1 MNFLKTN
8 RLTIILIF
16 IIISYIFYND
26 LIKNNNNNNKE
37 INIYNLNYI
46 IVEDNF
52 IIEDNYNTDSD
63 IKYQNIRR
71 YRSDVDLD
79 LEEDRVFIMFT
90 GSLIIGF
97 LLSFI
102 LLLKNSLPK
111 KELIAAKII
120 LIVSVIIT
128 GLIIFINYE
137 NIKNILEYLSLPIG
151 FIIGFVLGRL
161 LFK

>member
-8 RLTIILIF
+8 RLSIILIF

-26 LIKNNNNNNKE
+26 FIKNNNKTKE
-37 INIYNLNYI
+37 TNIYNLTYI
-46 IVEDNF
+46 EDNY

-71 YRSDVDLD
+71 YRDVDLD
-79 LEEDRVFIMFT
+79 LEEDRVFIMFI

-111 KELIAAKII
+111 KVTYRLYNRLCIGKII
-120 LIVSVIIT
+120 I
-128 GLIIFINYE
+128 
-137 NIKNILEYLSLPIG
+137 
-151 FIIGFVLGRL
+151 
-161 LFK
+161 

>member
-1 MNFLKTN
+1 MDFLKIN
-8 RLTIILIF
+8 RLTIILIL

-26 LIKNNNNNNKE
+26 FIKNNNNKE

-46 IVEDNF
+46 IVEDNY

-71 YRSDVDLD
+71 RYKSDLD

-90 GSLIIGF
+90 GSLIIVF

-102 LLLKNSLPK
+102 LLSKNSSSK
-111 KELIAAKII
+111 K
-120 LIVSVIIT
+120 
-128 GLIIFINYE
+128 N
-137 NIKNILEYLSLPIG
+137 
-151 FIIGFVLGRL
+151 
-161 LFK
+161 

>member
-1 MNFLKTN
+1 MKFLKTN

-26 LIKNNNNNNKE
+26 LIKNNTNKE

-46 IVEDNF
+46 VEDNY

-63 IKYQNIRR
+63 INYQNIRR
-71 YRSDVDLD
+71 YRDVDLD

-90 GSLIIGF
+90 GSLIIGL

-120 LIVSVIIT
+120 LIVFVIIT

>member
-26 LIKNNNNNNKE
+26 LIKNNNNKE

-46 IVEDNF
+46 EDNY

-63 IKYQNIRR
+63 IEYQNIRR
-71 YRSDVDLD
+71 RYKSDLD
-79 LEEDRVFIMFT
+79 LEEDRVFIMFMC
-90 GSLIIGF
+90 SLIIGF
-97 LLSFI
+97 LLSLI

-151 FIIGFVLGRL
+151 FIIGFVLLRL
-161 LFK
+161 IFKLK

>member
-26 LIKNNNNNNKE
+26 LIKNNNNKE
-37 INIYNLNYI
+37 INIHNLNYI
-46 IVEDNF
+46 VEDNY

-63 IKYQNIRR
+63 IEYQNIRR

-90 GSLIIGF
+90 GSLIIGL

>member
-26 LIKNNNNNNKE
+26 FIKNNTNKE

-46 IVEDNF
+46 VEDNY

-79 LEEDRVFIMFT
+79 LEEDRVFIMLI

-102 LLLKNSLPK
+102 LLSKNRLPK

-120 LIVSVIIT
+120 LIVFVIIT

>member
-26 LIKNNNNNNKE
+26 FIKNNNKTKE
-37 INIYNLNYI
+37 TNIYNLTYI
-46 IVEDNF
+46 EDNY

-63 IKYQNIRR
+63 IEYQNIRR
-71 YRSDVDLD
+71 RYKSDLD
-79 LEEDRVFIMFT
+79 LEEDRVFIMFMC
-90 GSLIIGF
+90 SLIIGF
-97 LLSFI
+97 LFSLI

-111 KELIAAKII
+111 KELIAGKII

-128 GLIIFINYE
+128 GLIITHCICYNYRA
-137 NIKNILEYLSLPIG
+137 NYFYKL
-151 FIIGFVLGRL
+151 
-161 LFK
+161 

>member
-26 LIKNNNNNNKE
+26 LIKNNNNKE

-46 IVEDNF
+46 VEDNY

-63 IKYQNIRR
+63 IEYQNIRR
-71 YRSDVDLD
+71 RYKTDLD
-79 LEEDRVFIMFT
+79 LEEDRVFIMFMC
-90 GSLIIGF
+90 SLIIGF
-97 LLSFI
+97 LFSLI

-151 FIIGFVLGRL
+151 FIIGFVLVRL
-161 LFK
+161 IFK

>member
-26 LIKNNNNNNKE
+26 LIKNNNNKE
-37 INIYNLNYI
+37 TNIYNLNYI
-46 IVEDNF
+46 EDNY
-52 IIEDNYNTDSD
+52 IIEYNYNTDSD

-79 LEEDRVFIMFT
+79 LEEDRVFIMFI

-151 FIIGFVLGRL
+151 FIIGFIFGRVI
-161 LFK
+161 FYTKK

>member
-26 LIKNNNNNNKE
+26 FIKNNNNKE

-46 IVEDNF
+46 VEDNYI

-63 IKYQNIRR
+63 IKYQKIRR
-71 YRSDVDLD
+71 YRDVDLD

-90 GSLIIGF
+90 GSLIVGF
-97 LLSFI
+97 LLSLI
-102 LLLKNSLPK
+102 LLSKNILPK

-120 LIVSVIIT
+120 LGVFVIIT
-128 GLIIFINYE
+128 GIIIFINYE

>member
-26 LIKNNNNNNKE
+26 LIKNNNNKE

-46 IVEDNF
+46 VEDNY

-71 YRSDVDLD
+71 YRDVDLD

-120 LIVSVIIT
+120 LIVAVIIT

>member
-8 RLTIILIF
+8 RLSIILIF

-26 LIKNNNNNNKE
+26 LIKNNNNKE

-46 IVEDNF
+46 EDNY

-71 YRSDVDLD
+71 YRDVDLD

-90 GSLIIGF
+90 GSLIIGL

-102 LLLKNSLPK
+102 LLLKNSAREP
-111 KELIAAKII
+111 EI
-120 LIVSVIIT
+120 LHLSIP
-128 GLIIFINYE
+128 
-137 NIKNILEYLSLPIG
+137 YL
-151 FIIGFVLGRL
+151 FEV
-161 LFK
+161 

>member
-26 LIKNNNNNNKE
+26 FIKNNNKTKE
-37 INIYNLNYI
+37 TNIYNLTYI
-46 IVEDNF
+46 EDNY

-63 IKYQNIRR
+63 IKYQNIKR
-71 YRSDVDLD
+71 YRDVDLD

>member
-26 LIKNNNNNNKE
+26 LIKNNNNKE

-46 IVEDNF
+46 VEDNY
-52 IIEDNYNTDSD
+52 IIEYNYNTDSD
-63 IKYQNIRR
+63 IEYQDIRR

-79 LEEDRVFIMFT
+79 LEEDRVFIMFI

-102 LLLKNSLPK
+102 LLSKNRLPK

-120 LIVSVIIT
+120 LIVFVIIT

-151 FIIGFVLGRL
+151 FIIGFVLAKL
-161 LFK
+161 IFKK

>member
-1 MNFLKTN
+1 MNFLKIN
-8 RLTIILIF
+8 RLTIILIL

-26 LIKNNNNNNKE
+26 LIKNNNNKE

-46 IVEDNF
+46 VEDNY
-52 IIEDNYNTDSD
+52 IIEDNTDSD
-63 IKYQNIRR
+63 IEYQNIRR
-71 YRSDVDLD
+71 RYKSDLD
-79 LEEDRVFIMFT
+79 LEEDRVFIMFMC
-90 GSLIIGF
+90 SLIIGF
-97 LLSFI
+97 LFSLI

-161 LFK
+161 IFK

>member
-1 MNFLKTN
+1 MNFLKRN

-26 LIKNNNNNNKE
+26 FIKNNNKTKE
-37 INIYNLNYI
+37 TNIYNLTYI
-46 IVEDNF
+46 EDNY

-71 YRSDVDLD
+71 YRDVDLD
-79 LEEDRVFIMFT
+79 LEEDRVFIMFI

-151 FIIGFVLGRL
+151 FIIGFVLLRL
-161 LFK
+161 IFKLK

>member
-1 MNFLKTN
+1 MKFLKTN

-26 LIKNNNNNNKE
+26 LIKNNTNKE

-46 IVEDNF
+46 VEDNY

-63 IKYQNIRR
+63 IEYQNIRR
-71 YRSDVDLD
+71 YRDVDLD

-90 GSLIIGF
+90 GSLIIGL

>member
-1 MNFLKTN
+1 MKFLKTN
-8 RLTIILIF
+8 RLTIMLIF

-26 LIKNNNNNNKE
+26 LIKNNTNKE

-46 IVEDNF
+46 VEDNY

-63 IKYQNIRR
+63 IEYQNIRR
-71 YRSDVDLD
+71 YRDVDLD

-90 GSLIIGF
+90 GSLIIGL

>member
-26 LIKNNNNNNKE
+26 LIKNNNKE

-46 IVEDNF
+46 EDNY

-79 LEEDRVFIMFT
+79 LEEDRVFIMFI

-102 LLLKNSLPK
+102 LLSKNSLPK

-120 LIVSVIIT
+120 LIVFVIIT
-128 GLIIFINYE
+128 GIIIFINYE

-151 FIIGFVLGRL
+151 FIIGFVLAKL
-161 LFK
+161 IFKK

>member
-1 MNFLKTN
+1 MNFLKRN

-26 LIKNNNNNNKE
+26 FIKNNNKTKE
-37 INIYNLNYI
+37 TNIYNLTYI
-46 IVEDNF
+46 EDNY

-71 YRSDVDLD
+71 YRDVDLD

-90 GSLIIGF
+90 GSLIIGL

-151 FIIGFVLGRL
+151 FIIGFVLLRL
-161 LFK
+161 IFKLK

>member
-26 LIKNNNNNNKE
+26 FIKNNNNKE
-37 INIYNLNYI
+37 INIYNLNY
-46 IVEDNF
+46 

-71 YRSDVDLD
+71 YRDVDLD

>member
-26 LIKNNNNNNKE
+26 FIKNNNNKE

-46 IVEDNF
+46 VEDNY

-63 IKYQNIRR
+63 IKYQKIRR
-71 YRSDVDLD
+71 YRDVDLD

-90 GSLIIGF
+90 GSLIVGF
-97 LLSFI
+97 LLSLI
-102 LLLKNSLPK
+102 LLSKNILPK

-120 LIVSVIIT
+120 LGVFVIIT
-128 GLIIFINYE
+128 GIIIFINYE

-161 LFK
+161 IFK

>member
-26 LIKNNNNNNKE
+26 LIKNNNNKE

-46 IVEDNF
+46 EDNYT
-52 IIEDNYNTDSD
+52 IEDNYNTDSD
-63 IKYQNIRR
+63 IEYQNIRR
-71 YRSDVDLD
+71 RYKSDLD

-90 GSLIIGF
+90 GSLIIGY

-102 LLLKNSLPK
+102 LLSKNSSSK
-111 KELIAAKII
+111 KELIPATIV

-128 GLIIFINYE
+128 GIIIFINYE

-151 FIIGFVLGRL
+151 FIIGFVLLRL
-161 LFK
+161 IFKLK

>member
-26 LIKNNNNNNKE
+26 FIKNNNKTKE
-37 INIYNLNYI
+37 TNIYNLTYI
-46 IVEDNF
+46 EDNY

-71 YRSDVDLD
+71 YRDVDLD

-90 GSLIIGF
+90 GSLIIGL

-111 KELIAAKII
+111 KELIPATIV

-151 FIIGFVLGRL
+151 FIIGFVLLRL
-161 LFK
+161 IFKLK

>member
-26 LIKNNNNNNKE
+26 LIKNNNNKE

-46 IVEDNF
+46 EDNC

-63 IKYQNIRR
+63 IEYQNIRR
-71 YRSDVDLD
+71 RYKSDLD

-90 GSLIIGF
+90 GSLIIGY

-102 LLLKNSLPK
+102 LLSKNSSSK
-111 KELIAAKII
+111 KELIPATIV

-151 FIIGFVLGRL
+151 FIIGFVLLRL
-161 LFK
+161 IFKLK

>member
-1 MNFLKTN
+1 MNFLKRN

-26 LIKNNNNNNKE
+26 FIKNNNKTKE
-37 INIYNLNYI
+37 TNIYNLTYI
-46 IVEDNF
+46 EDNY

-71 YRSDVDLD
+71 YRDVDLD
-79 LEEDRVFIMFT
+79 LEEDRVFIMFI

-111 KELIAAKII
+111 KELIAGKII

>member
-26 LIKNNNNNNKE
+26 LIKNNNNKE

-46 IVEDNF
+46 EDNY

-63 IKYQNIRR
+63 IEYQNIRR
-71 YRSDVDLD
+71 RYKSDLD
-79 LEEDRVFIMFT
+79 LEEDRVFIMFI
-90 GSLIIGF
+90 GSLIIGY

-102 LLLKNSLPK
+102 LLSKNSSSK
-111 KELIAAKII
+111 KELIPATIA

-151 FIIGFVLGRL
+151 FIIGFVLLRL
-161 LFK
+161 IFKLK

>member
-8 RLTIILIF
+8 RVTIILIF

-26 LIKNNNNNNKE
+26 LIKNNNNKE

-46 IVEDNF
+46 IVEDNC

-71 YRSDVDLD
+71 RYKSDLD
-79 LEEDRVFIMFT
+79 LEEDRVFIMFI

-97 LLSFI
+97 LFSFI
-102 LLLKNSLPK
+102 LLSKNSLPK

-137 NIKNILEYLSLPIG
+137 NIKNILEYLSSPIG

-161 LFK
+161 IFK